1 MSFQTRLLSSND
13 TSIDPGMG
21 QDDTPSDALP
31 DLLQFNSLDPQ
42 RYPFLLS
49 STASRENNTQYD
61 ILLACPRYQLTLNAD
76 KTLDLSAGDSGVGI
90 DNSAGFLDNL
100 ENLYLAESRQDNLAD
115 EGDSATRQSS
125 SENLPFTGGWF
136 VYLSYEIAEEIEP
149 CLSLPGAHINQ
160 PRAVAVRCP
169 AAIIIDKANG
179 RCIAIA
185 EDSYS
190 ELLDDIEEDFDTI
203 QNLTRLS
210 AMQPQAD
217 QLEKVSLLSLHEA
230 DPAPYLAQVE
240 KIKSYII
247 DGDIFQANL
256 SRPWRATLDEDI
268 EDADLFRSLS
278 ANNPSSFA
286 ALATLSSMSIIS
298 SSPERLVSLRD
309 NIVETR
315 PIAGTRPRHS
325 DQLSDEALAKELL
338 DHPKEQAEHI
348 MLIDLERND
357 LGRVCK
363 PGSIEVDELM
373 TLESW
378 EHVHHIVSNVRGELR
393 EDKSPI
399 DVLRAV
405 FPGGT
410 ITGCPK
416 VRCIEI
422 LAEMEQEARGAYTGS
437 LGYINLD
444 GSMDFN
450 ILIRTMVRQG
460 REITFRAGGGI
471 VSDSIAER
479 ELEETRAKAK
489 GLLKIFS
496 VDHASNDPGKVS
508 MGSSKETDLH
518 EAPGEDEIQ

>member
-1 MSFQTRLLSSND
+1 MSFQTRLLLTHDTSND
-13 TSIDPGMG
+13 SGTG
-21 QDDTPSDALP
+21 QLDV
-31 DLLQFNSLDPQ
+31 DLLEFNRLDSA

-49 STASRENNTQYD
+49 STAARENNTQYD
-61 ILLACPRYQLTLNAD
+61 ILLAFPRYQLSLNAD
-76 KTLDLSAGDSGVGI
+76 KTLELSPGDADVDI
-90 DNSAGFLDNL
+90 DASTGFLDNL
-100 ENLYLAESRQDNLAD
+100 ESLFLAERETGSN
-115 EGDSATRQSS
+115 DSSDQQSS
-125 SENLPFTGGWF
+125 TEIPFSGGWF
-136 VYLSYEIAEEIEP
+136 VYLSYEMAEEIEP
-149 CLSLPGAHINQ
+149 CLSLPGTLSSQ
-160 PRAVAVRCP
+160 PIAVAVRCP
-169 AAIIIDKANG
+169 AAVIIDKKNQQ
-179 RCIAIA
+179 CFAIA
-185 EDSYS
+185 EDRYS
-190 ELLDDIEEDFDTI
+190 ELLEDIEQDFDTI
-203 QNLTRLS
+203 QNLSRL
-210 AMQPQAD
+210 ALKQDGLQQYAD
-217 QLEKVSLLSLHEA
+217 DEKVALESLNEA
-230 DPAPYLAQVE
+230 DAAPYLQQVE
-240 KIKSYII
+240 KVKRYII

-256 SRPWRATLDEDI
+256 SRPWRAHLAEDI
-268 EDADLFRSLS
+268 DDTVLFRQLS

-286 ALATLSSMSIIS
+286 ALATLPGMSIIS

-309 NIVETR
+309 GIVETR

-325 DQLSDEALAKELL
+325 DQQSDEALAKELL

-363 PGSIEVDELM
+363 PGTIEVNELM
-373 TLESW
+373 VLESW
-378 EHVHHIVSNVRGELR
+378 EHVHHIVSNVRGELQ
-393 EDKSPI
+393 EDRSPI

-450 ILIRTMVRQG
+450 ILIRTIVRQG

-489 GLLKIFS
+489 GLLRMFS
-496 VDHASNDPGKVS
+496 LDDTTGDSRR
-508 MGSSKETDLH
+508 ETKQQTTTN
-518 EAPGEDEIQ
+518 EQIQ

>member
-1 MSFQTRLLSSND
+1 MSLQTRLLSSND
-13 TSIDPGMG
+13 TSIDPAID
-21 QDDTPSDALP
+21 QDATHSNGLP
-31 DLLQFNSLDPQ
+31 DLLQFNGLDPQ
-42 RYPFLLS
+42 RYPVLLS
-49 STASRENNTQYD
+49 STATRENNTQYD

-76 KTLDLSAGDSGVGI
+76 KTLNLSPDDSGASI
-90 DNSAGFLDNL
+90 DISTGFLDNL
-100 ENLYLAESRQDNLAD
+100 ERLYLAESEVGNQVDDRV
-115 EGDSATRQSS
+115 SATRRSYPD
-125 SENLPFTGGWF
+125 NLPFTGGWF
-136 VYLSYEIAEEIEP
+136 VYLSYEMAEEIES
-149 CLSLPGAHINQ
+149 CLSLPVPPVDQ

-185 EDSYS
+185 EDRYS
-190 ELLDDIEEDFDTI
+190 SLLDTIEEDFDTI
-203 QNLTRLS
+203 NNLARLS
-210 AMQPQAD
+210 AMQQHTD
-217 QLEKVSLLSLHEA
+217 VLKKVSLASLYEA
-230 DPAPYLAQVE
+230 DPTPYLAQVD
-240 KIKSYII
+240 KIKRYII

-256 SRPWRATLDEDI
+256 SRPWRATLAEDV
-268 EDADLFRSLS
+268 EDTDLFRNLS

-309 NIVETR
+309 NVVETR

-325 DQLSDEALAKELL
+325 DQLSDQALAKELM

-393 EDKSPI
+393 HDKSPI

-471 VSDSIAER
+471 VSDSIAEK

-489 GLLKIFS
+489 GLLKMFS
-496 VDHASNDPGKVS
+496 IEEANQLTNKDSGKES
-508 MGSSKETDLH
+508 AEH
-518 EAPGEDEIQ
+518 EAVGQNEIQ